1 MATATKR
8 KVQTRTNARRA
19 FLALCNTHSIS
30 DDDRH
35 AIISSIT
42 RGRTESVADPKRGK
56 ATATTVEIIDAI
68 QWVEAQYGKSE
79 RAPKPRPERHM
90 PQDADWVAI
99 PHCPVRPGMASAAT
113 LKKVLA
119 MARAALG
126 GHWQERLAGLA
137 LGDHKRNPIPPFHRA
152 RAAAVAG
159 GIGEQL
165 AELPEREAAKVI
177 QLLSRKRW

>member
-8 KVQTRTNARRA
+8 KAQTRMNARRA
-19 FLALCNTHSIS
+19 FLGLCNQHGIS

-35 AIISSIT
+35 SIISSIT
-42 RGRTESVADPKRGK
+42 GGRTESVANPKRGK

-68 QWVEAQYGKSE
+68 QWVEGQYGRSE
-79 RAPKPRPERHM
+79 HSPKARPERHM
-90 PQDADWVAI
+90 PADADWVEI
-99 PHCPVRPGMASAAT
+99 PHCPVRPGMATAAT
-113 LKKVLA
+113 VKKILA

-126 GHWQERLAGLA
+126 LHWQERLAGLA

-177 QLLSRKRW
+177 QLLSRRKW